1 MKLPT
6 PLTSVLTKTSA
17 VLLTF
22 GLIVSV
28 TAQAQSK
35 WPDKT
40 VRMIVP
46 APPGSAPDGQ
56 VRLIGQKLS
65 EMWGQT
71 VVIENVVGAAGNIG
85 TDRVAKAAPDGY
97 IFLHNTIGPIAVNP
111 TLMAGKMP
119 YSVEK
124 DLIPVSLA
132 TKTPNFIT
140 VHPSVPANNMQEL
153 IALAKKEPNKIRYGT
168 AGPGT
173 TQHLTG
179 ELLNLVAG
187 IKR

>member
-6 PLTSVLTKTSA
+6 PLALLFKATIASLLAISLIFSVAT
-17 VLLTF
+17 
-22 GLIVSV
+22 
-28 TAQAQSK
+28 QAQSK

-46 APPGSAPDGQ
+46 APPGSAPDTQ
-56 VRLIGQKLS
+56 IRLIGQKLS
-65 EMWGQT
+65 EVWSQP

-97 IFLHNTIGPIAVNP
+97 TFLYNTIGPTAVNP

-119 YSVEK
+119 YDVEK

-140 VHPSVPANNMQEL
+140 VHLSL
-153 IALAKKEPNKIRYGT
+153 IHI
-168 AGPGT
+168 
-173 TQHLTG
+173 
-179 ELLNLVAG
+179 
-187 IKR
+187 